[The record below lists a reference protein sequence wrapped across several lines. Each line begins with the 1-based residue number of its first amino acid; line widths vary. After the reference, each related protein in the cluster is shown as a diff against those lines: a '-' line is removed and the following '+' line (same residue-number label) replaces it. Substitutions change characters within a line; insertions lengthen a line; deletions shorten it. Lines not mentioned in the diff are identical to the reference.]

1 MSTYE
6 ANRYSFP
13 TSAITSGTFD
23 DARLA
28 ASNVTQHVNPINVN
42 TGTWTPS
49 YVNFACTTES
59 ARYIRVGR
67 IVNVVLYFKCTN
79 YTATDN
85 LIKVQNLPYTAWNSG
100 NPIGVGFVSGQ
111 DIGDMS
117 YGCYV
122 KANSTNIFFRGGR
135 SGRAMDY
142 ADNQGTLRGHDA
154 QWMAEGHLGVNQAYH
169 MLTLTY
175 ISAN

>member
-28 ASNVTQHVNPINVN
+28 ASNVTQHVNPVNVN

-49 YVNFACTTES
+49 YVNFTCTTES

-79 YTATDN
+79 FTATDN
-85 LIKVQNLPYTAWNSG
+85 LIKVTGLPYTAWNSG
-100 NPIGVGFVSGQ
+100 NPIGVGFVSGI

-122 KANSTNIFFRGGR
+122 KANQSQIFFRGGR
-135 SGRAMDY
+135 NGRAMDY

-154 QWMAEGHLGVNQAYH
+154 EWMSELHTGTNQAYH

>member
-42 TGTWTPS
+42 TGTWTPN

-79 YTATDN
+79 YN
-85 LIKVQNLPYTAWNSG
+85 RY
-100 NPIGVGFVSGQ
+100 
-111 DIGDMS
+111 
-117 YGCYV
+117 
-122 KANSTNIFFRGGR
+122 
-135 SGRAMDY
+135 
-142 ADNQGTLRGHDA
+142 
-154 QWMAEGHLGVNQAYH
+154 
-169 MLTLTY
+169 
-175 ISAN
+175 